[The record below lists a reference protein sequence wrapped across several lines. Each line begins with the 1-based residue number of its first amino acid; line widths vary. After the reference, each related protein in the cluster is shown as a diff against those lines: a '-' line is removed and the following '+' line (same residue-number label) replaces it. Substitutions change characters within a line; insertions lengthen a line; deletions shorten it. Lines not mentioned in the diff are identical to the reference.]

1 MLTVKQ
7 LKDFLKNIPEHVEIN
22 LDLNLKKSKVERDAY
37 DRPTTLILILNEDKR
52 EVEALEAQDTDKDI
66 SSLRKNYY
74 HRNIYDK

>member
-1 MLTVKQ
+1 MTTVKQ

-52 EVEALEAQDTDKDI
+52 EVGV
-66 SSLRKNYY
+66 
-74 HRNIYDK
+74 